1 MRRRSTATSADSAAT
16 AFVTDAIGKTASR
29 SPQDAMTE
37 SASATPKACG
47 KEKPPKPCEEGAEGM
62 PCAFEGA
69 PYTAPC
75 AGGSSAESEAGER
88 RRAAEED
95 ASGGRLTGSV
105 CHARTDGRKA
115 PDPHIV
121 PGGYPKPATARP

>member
-47 KEKPPKPCEEGAEGM
+47 KEKPPKPCGEGTEGT
-62 PCAFEGA
+62 PCAMEGT
-69 PYTAPC
+69 PR
-75 AGGSSAESEAGER
+75 AGGSPAGEPETGER
-88 RRAAEED
+88 RFAAGED

-105 CHARTDGRKA
+105 CHARTDGRKTL
-115 PDPHIV
+115 DPHIV